1 MLYMLL
7 SRAGVAMSVWLV
19 VWVRFRHVSRAVLCM
34 RFWVCCSCLGVAYLR
49 ILDGVVLSP
58 SLLRLPPE
66 FP

>member
-19 VWVRFRHVSRAVLCM
+19 VWVRFRHVSRAFLCI
-34 RFWVCCSCLGVAYLR
+34 WVCCSGLGVAYLR